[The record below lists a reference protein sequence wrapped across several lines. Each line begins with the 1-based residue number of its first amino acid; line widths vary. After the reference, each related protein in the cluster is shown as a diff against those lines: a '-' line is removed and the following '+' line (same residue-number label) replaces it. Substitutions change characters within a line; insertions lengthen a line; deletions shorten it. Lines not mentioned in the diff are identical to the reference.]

1 MITFTRFKLRS
12 DTAANWTAVNPV
24 LQAGEIGLETDTR
37 KFKVG
42 DGSTAWS
49 ELSYW
54 PAATAT
60 MARGQCSKMDS
71 GTTTIA
77 TQSTYV
83 TTGLTAT
90 LDSGTA
96 QDMVL
101 GTTDA
106 FGLKNDSGSTKLFRV
121 YGSIDANTVT
131 QNNKVLGIKLAKNG
145 TAIDETECRAYTGGS
160 NEEAKLVTSWM
171 VELDDGDEVSLLIA
185 NHSSDVNISF
195 QRGRLIASEVL

>member
-1 MITFTRFKLRS
+1 VTTYTRFKLRNGTAAEW
-12 DTAANWTAVNPV
+12 TAANPTL
-24 LQAGEIGLETDTR
+24 LQGEIGVETDTR
-37 KFKVG
+37 KFKIG
-42 DGSTAWS
+42 DGSTVWS
-49 ELSYW
+49 GLSYW

-60 MARGQCSKMDS
+60 MARGQCSKVDS
-71 GTTTIA
+71 GTVTIA

-171 VELDDGDEVSLLIA
+171 VELDDGDEISLLIA
-185 NHSSDVNISF
+185 NHSNTTDIAF
-195 QRGRLIASEVL
+195 KRGRLVAAEVL